1 MNIFVLKMSEK
12 MNLADALESKTYDD
26 GECIIKQAC
35 IINYYVFCLFK
46 SHTQLIRPQHKE

>member
-35 IINYYVFCLFK
+35 IINYHVFCLIVC
-46 SHTQLIRPQHKE
+46 SHHTRK